1 MDLAGATDRG
11 RWRLVGTALLVVLA
25 ALAGHAWG
33 QRQAEVPVRHGFAL
47 SAQGVISVSAER
59 DGGGGDRMIPR
70 DVPWVDAT
78 GSYHQ
83 DGRPECLPPVG
94 IGAIEVSY
102 ATVPVTDPSGFGW
115 DRTIWVDCSGWDE
128 STLTSRQR
136 ANLADHRRAGPA
148 PFSEVS
154 D

>member
-1 MDLAGATDRG
+1 M
-11 RWRLVGTALLVVLA
+11 
-25 ALAGHAWG
+25 
-33 QRQAEVPVRHGFAL
+33 
-47 SAQGVISVSAER
+47 
-59 DGGGGDRMIPR
+59 
-70 DVPWVDAT
+70 PWVDAA

-128 STLTSRQR
+128 STLTARQR

-148 PFSEVS
+148 PFPEVS